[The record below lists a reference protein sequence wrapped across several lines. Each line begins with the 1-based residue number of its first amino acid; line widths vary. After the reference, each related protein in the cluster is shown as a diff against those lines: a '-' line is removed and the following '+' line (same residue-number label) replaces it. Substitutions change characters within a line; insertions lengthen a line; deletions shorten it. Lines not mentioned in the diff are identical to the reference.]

1 MQNYWKKLS
10 VKPNSTS
17 AQIRSAYLAAMQKA
31 HPDKGGSKEQ
41 AAIVN
46 HAYEVLGTEES
57 RQQYNEQR
65 RAWASEIGAS
75 LCRCGH
81 DARGKL
87 NQDRTGPLG
96 NPRFVLRDGCR
107 RVLPESCRTGPRA
120 AYAPRNLPR
129 TPGSP
134 RATSPG
140 SAVASSHAL
149 RV

>member
-1 MQNYWKKLS
+1 MKNYWKVLS
-10 VKPNSTS
+10 VKPSNTS
-17 AQIRSAYLAAMQKA
+17 SQIRSAYLAAMQKA

-87 NQDRTGPLG
+87 NHEQVRGAFLG
-96 NPRFVLRDGCR
+96 SCCATVVAACFLNRVIQVREPFTLLAICR
-107 RVLPESCRTGPRA
+107 EHLDLLE
-120 AYAPRNLPR
+120 
-129 TPGSP
+129 
-134 RATSPG
+134 
-140 SAVASSHAL
+140 
-149 RV
+149 